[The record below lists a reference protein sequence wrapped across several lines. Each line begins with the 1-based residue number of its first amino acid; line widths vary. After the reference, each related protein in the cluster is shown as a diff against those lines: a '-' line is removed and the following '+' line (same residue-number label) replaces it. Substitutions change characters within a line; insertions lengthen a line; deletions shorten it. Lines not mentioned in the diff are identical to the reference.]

1 MCKGGNDMPELYSQ
15 KTVAQFLDE
24 LASSAPAP
32 GGGSGA
38 ALAGALGAALASM
51 VCNLTV
57 GKPKYADV
65 QEEIQRLLAQTEA
78 LRARL
83 TNLIEQDIAVY
94 YKLSACYKMPR
105 DTDEQKAAR
114 TAAIQKVLLEATAV
128 PMSIAEACVGVLQ
141 LCTPIAEKGNVGA
154 VSDAGVAALFAE
166 AALRSAALNVLIN
179 LAAIKDADFVARER
193 AHLEGLLAGKAEV
206 KEQIYSL
213 VVSKL

>member
-1 MCKGGNDMPELYSQ
+1 MTEKFSQ

-24 LASSAPAP
+24 LASSAPVP

-38 ALAGALGAALASM
+38 ALVGALGAALASM
-51 VCNLTV
+51 VGNLTL

-65 QEEIQRLLAQTEA
+65 QADIQALLAQTEA

-83 TNLIEQDIAVY
+83 TNLIEEDVAVY
-94 YKLSACYKMPR
+94 HRLSSAYKMPK

-114 TAAIQKVLLEATAV
+114 TAAIQVILRDATAV
-128 PMSIAEACVGVLQ
+128 PMNIAEACVGVLK
-141 LCTPIAEKGNVGA
+141 LCKPMADKGNVGA
-154 VSDAGVAALFAE
+154 VSDAGVAALLAE

-179 LAAIKDADFVARER
+179 LAAIKDAEFVARER
-193 AHLEGLLAGKAEV
+193 AALDGLLAGKAEM
-206 KEQIYSL
+206 KEDIYAL

>member
-1 MCKGGNDMPELYSQ
+1 MSEAYSQ

-38 ALAGALGAALASM
+38 AVAGALGAALASM

-65 QEEIQRLLAQTEA
+65 QEDIQNLLAQTET
-78 LRARL
+78 LRSRL
-83 TNLIEQDIAVY
+83 THLIEEDIAVY
-94 YKLSACYKMPR
+94 YKLSAGYKMPR

-114 TAAIQKVLLEATAV
+114 TAAIQNTLRDATAV
-128 PMSIAEACVGVLQ
+128 PMRIAEACVGVLE

-154 VSDAGVAALFAE
+154 VSDAGVAALLAE

-179 LAAIKDADFVARER
+179 LAAIKDSDFVARER
-193 AHLEGLLAGKAEV
+193 AALDDLLDGKAEL

>member
-1 MCKGGNDMPELYSQ
+1 MPDSFSQ

-24 LASSAPAP
+24 LASQAPVP

-38 ALAGALGAALASM
+38 ALVGALGAALASM

-65 QEEIQRLLAQTEA
+65 QDEIQALLAQTEA

-83 TNLIEQDIAVY
+83 TTLIDEDIAVY
-94 YKLSACYKMPR
+94 YRLSSAYKMPKE
-105 DTDEQKAAR
+105 TEEQKAAR
-114 TAAIQKVLLEATAV
+114 TAAIQEILRDATKV
-128 PMSIAEACVGVLQ
+128 PMQIAEACVQVLQ
-141 LCTPIAEKGNVGA
+141 LCKPIAEKGNVGA
-154 VSDAGVAALFAE
+154 VSDAGVAALLAE

-179 LAAIKDADFVARER
+179 LGAIKDADFVARER
-193 AHLEGLLAGKAEV
+193 AALDDLLAGKAAM
-206 KEQIYSL
+206 KEEIYNL

>member
-1 MCKGGNDMPELYSQ
+1 MPELYSQ

-38 ALAGALGAALASM
+38 AVAGALGAALASM

-65 QEEIQRLLAQTEA
+65 QEDIQNLLAQTET
-78 LRARL
+78 LRSRL
-83 TNLIEQDIAVY
+83 THLIEEDIAVY
-94 YKLSACYKMPR
+94 YKLSSCYKMPR
-105 DTDEQKAAR
+105 ETDDQKATR
-114 TAAIQKVLLEATAV
+114 TAAIQNVLLEATAV
-128 PMSIAEACVGVLQ
+128 PMQIAEACVGVLQ

-154 VSDAGVAALFAE
+154 VSDAGVAALLAE

-179 LAAIKDADFVARER
+179 LAAIKDSDFVARER
-193 AHLEGLLAGKAEV
+193 AALDDLLDGKAEL

>member
-1 MCKGGNDMPELYSQ
+1 MPESFSQ

-24 LASSAPAP
+24 LASQAPVP

-38 ALAGALGAALASM
+38 ALVGALGAALASM

-65 QEEIQRLLAQTEA
+65 QGEIQTLLAQTEA

-83 TNLIEQDIAVY
+83 TALIDEDIAVY
-94 YKLSACYKMPR
+94 YRLSSAYKMPKE
-105 DTDEQKAAR
+105 TEEQKAAR
-114 TAAIQKVLLEATAV
+114 TAAIQDILRDATKV
-128 PMSIAEACVGVLQ
+128 PMQIAEACVQVLQ
-141 LCTPIAEKGNVGA
+141 LCKPIAEKGNVGA
-154 VSDAGVAALFAE
+154 VSDAGVAALLAE

-179 LAAIKDADFVARER
+179 LAAIKDAEFAARER
-193 AHLEGLLAGKAEV
+193 AALESLLAGKAEM
-206 KEQIYSL
+206 KEEIYNL

>member
-1 MCKGGNDMPELYSQ
+1 MPETFSH
-15 KTVAQFLDE
+15 KTVAEFLDE
-24 LASSAPAP
+24 LASQAPVP

-38 ALAGALGAALASM
+38 ALVGALGAALASM

-65 QEEIQRLLAQTEA
+65 QDDIQALLAQTEA

-83 TNLIEQDIAVY
+83 TALIDEDVAVY
-94 YKLSACYKMPR
+94 YRLSSAYKMPK
-105 DTDEQKAAR
+105 DTEEQKAAR
-114 TAAIQKVLLEATAV
+114 TAAIQDILRDATKV
-128 PMSIAEACVGVLQ
+128 PMQIAEACVEVLR

-154 VSDAGVAALFAE
+154 VSDAGVAALLAE

-179 LAAIKDADFVARER
+179 LAAIKDAEFVARER
-193 AHLEGLLAGKAEV
+193 ATLDGLLSGKAQL
-206 KEQIYSL
+206 KEDIYDL

>member
-1 MCKGGNDMPELYSQ
+1 MLDSFSQ

-24 LASSAPAP
+24 LASSAPVP

-38 ALAGALGAALASM
+38 ALVGALGAALASM

-65 QEEIQRLLAQTEA
+65 QDEIQALLAQTEA

-83 TNLIEQDIAVY
+83 TALIDEDIAVY
-94 YKLSACYKMPR
+94 HRLSSAYKMPR

-114 TAAIQKVLLEATAV
+114 TAAIQDILRDATRV
-128 PMSIAEACVGVLQ
+128 PMQIAEACVQILY
-141 LCTPIAEKGNVGA
+141 LCKPIAEKGNVGA
-154 VSDAGVAALFAE
+154 VSDAGVAALLAE

-179 LAAIKDADFVARER
+179 LAAIKDAEFVARER
-193 AHLEGLLAGKAEV
+193 AVLEGLLSGKAQL
-206 KEQIYSL
+206 KEEIYDL

>member
-1 MCKGGNDMPELYSQ
+1 MPESFSQ

-24 LASSAPAP
+24 LASQAPVP

-38 ALAGALGAALASM
+38 ALVGALGAALASM

-65 QEEIQRLLAQTEA
+65 QGEIQALLAQTEA

-83 TNLIEQDIAVY
+83 TALIDEDIAVY
-94 YKLSACYKMPR
+94 YRLSSAYKMPKE
-105 DTDEQKAAR
+105 TEEQKAAR
-114 TAAIQKVLLEATAV
+114 TAAIQDILRDATKV
-128 PMSIAEACVGVLQ
+128 PMQIAQACVQVLQ
-141 LCTPIAEKGNVGA
+141 LCKPIAEKGNVGA
-154 VSDAGVAALFAE
+154 VSDAGVAALLAE

-179 LAAIKDADFVARER
+179 LAAIKDAEFVARER
-193 AHLEGLLAGKAEV
+193 AALERLLAGKAEM
-206 KEQIYSL
+206 KEEIYNL

>member
-1 MCKGGNDMPELYSQ
+1 MPEAFSH
-15 KTVAQFLDE
+15 KTVAEFLDE
-24 LASSAPAP
+24 LASQAPVP

-65 QEEIQRLLAQTEA
+65 QDEIQALLAQTEA

-83 TNLIEQDIAVY
+83 TALIDEDVAVY
-94 YKLSACYKMPR
+94 HRLSSAYKMPK

-114 TAAIQKVLLEATAV
+114 TAAIQDILRDATKV
-128 PMSIAEACVGVLQ
+128 PMQIAEACVEVLR
-141 LCTPIAEKGNVGA
+141 LCKPIAEKGNVGA
-154 VSDAGVAALFAE
+154 VSDAGVAALLAE

-179 LAAIKDADFVARER
+179 LAAIKDAEFVARER
-193 AHLEGLLAGKAEV
+193 AALDGLLSSKAQL
-206 KEQIYSL
+206 KEEIYDL

>member
-1 MCKGGNDMPELYSQ
+1 MTETFSH

-24 LASSAPAP
+24 LASQAPVP

-38 ALAGALGAALASM
+38 ALVGALGAALASM

-65 QEEIQRLLAQTEA
+65 QGEIQALLAQTEA

-83 TNLIEQDIAVY
+83 TALIDEDIAVY
-94 YKLSACYKMPR
+94 YRLSSAYKMPKE
-105 DTDEQKAAR
+105 TEEQKAAR
-114 TAAIQKVLLEATAV
+114 TAAIQDILRDATRV
-128 PMSIAEACVGVLQ
+128 PMQIAEACVQVLQ
-141 LCTPIAEKGNVGA
+141 LCKPIAEKGNVGA
-154 VSDAGVAALFAE
+154 VSDAGVAALLAE

-179 LAAIKDADFVARER
+179 LAAIKDAEFVARER
-193 AHLEGLLAGKAEV
+193 AALESLLAGKAEM
-206 KEQIYSL
+206 KEEIYDL

>member
-1 MCKGGNDMPELYSQ
+1 MPESFSQ
-15 KTVAQFLDE
+15 KTVAEFLDE
-24 LASSAPAP
+24 LASQAPVP

-38 ALAGALGAALASM
+38 ALVGALGAALASM

-65 QEEIQRLLAQTEA
+65 QDDIRALLAQTEA

-83 TNLIEQDIAVY
+83 TALIDEDIAVY
-94 YKLSACYKMPR
+94 YRLSAAYKMPR

-114 TAAIQKVLLEATAV
+114 TAAIQEILRDATKV
-128 PMSIAEACVGVLQ
+128 PMQIAEACVQVLG
-141 LCTPIAEKGNVGA
+141 LCKPIAEKGNVGA
-154 VSDAGVAALFAE
+154 VSDAGVAALLAE

-179 LAAIKDADFVARER
+179 LAAIKDAEFVARER
-193 AHLEGLLAGKAEV
+193 ATLDGLLSGKSEL
-206 KEQIYSL
+206 KEEIYAL

>member
-1 MCKGGNDMPELYSQ
+1 MPESFSQ

-24 LASSAPAP
+24 LASQAPVP

-38 ALAGALGAALASM
+38 ALVGALGAALASM

-65 QEEIQRLLAQTEA
+65 QGEIQALLAQTEA

-83 TNLIEQDIAVY
+83 TALIDEDIAVY
-94 YKLSACYKMPR
+94 YRLSSAYKMPKE
-105 DTDEQKAAR
+105 TEEQKAAR
-114 TAAIQKVLLEATAV
+114 TAAIQDILRDATKV
-128 PMSIAEACVGVLQ
+128 PMQIAEACVQVLQ
-141 LCTPIAEKGNVGA
+141 LCKPIAEKGNVGA
-154 VSDAGVAALFAE
+154 VSDAGVAALLAE

-179 LAAIKDADFVARER
+179 LAAIKDAEFVARER
-193 AHLEGLLAGKAEV
+193 AALESLLAGKAEM
-206 KEQIYSL
+206 KEEIYNL

>member
-1 MCKGGNDMPELYSQ
+1 MPELYSQ

-38 ALAGALGAALASM
+38 AVAGALGAALASM

-65 QEEIQRLLAQTEA
+65 QEDIQNLLAQTET
-78 LRARL
+78 LRSRL
-83 TNLIEQDIAVY
+83 THLIEEDIAVY
-94 YKLSACYKMPR
+94 YKLSSCYKMPR
-105 DTDEQKAAR
+105 ETDDQKPAR
-114 TAAIQKVLLEATAV
+114 TAAIQNVLLEATAV
-128 PMSIAEACVGVLQ
+128 PMQIAEACVGVLQ

-154 VSDAGVAALFAE
+154 VSDAGVAALLAE

-179 LAAIKDADFVARER
+179 LAAIKDSDFVARER
-193 AHLEGLLAGKAEV
+193 AALDDLLDGKAEL
-206 KEQIYSL
+206 KEQVYSL

>member
-1 MCKGGNDMPELYSQ
+1 MPESFSQ

-24 LASSAPAP
+24 LASQAPVP

-38 ALAGALGAALASM
+38 ALVGALGAALASM

-65 QEEIQRLLAQTEA
+65 QGEIQALLAQTEA

-83 TNLIEQDIAVY
+83 TALIDEDIAVY
-94 YKLSACYKMPR
+94 YRLSSAYKMPKE
-105 DTDEQKAAR
+105 TEEQKAAR
-114 TAAIQKVLLEATAV
+114 TAAIQDILRDATKV
-128 PMSIAEACVGVLQ
+128 PMQIAEACVQVLQ
-141 LCTPIAEKGNVGA
+141 LCKPIAEKWNVGA
-154 VSDAGVAALFAE
+154 VSDAGVAALLAE

-179 LAAIKDADFVARER
+179 LAAIKDAEFVARER
-193 AHLEGLLAGKAEV
+193 AALESLLAGKAER
-206 KEQIYSL
+206 KEEIYNL

>member
-1 MCKGGNDMPELYSQ
+1 MPESFSQ

-24 LASSAPAP
+24 LASQAPVP

-38 ALAGALGAALASM
+38 ALVGALGAALASM

-65 QEEIQRLLAQTEA
+65 QADIQALLAQTEA

-83 TNLIEQDIAVY
+83 TALIDEDIAVY
-94 YKLSACYKMPR
+94 YRLSSAYKMPK

-114 TAAIQKVLLEATAV
+114 TAAIQAILRDATKV
-128 PMSIAEACVGVLQ
+128 PMQIAEACVQVLS
-141 LCTPIAEKGNVGA
+141 LCKPIAEKGNVGA
-154 VSDAGVAALFAE
+154 VSDAGVAALLAE

-179 LAAIKDADFVARER
+179 LAAIKDAEFVARER
-193 AHLEGLLAGKAEV
+193 AALDSLLSGKAQL
-206 KEQIYSL
+206 KEEIYDL

>member
-1 MCKGGNDMPELYSQ
+1 MPESFSQ

-24 LASSAPAP
+24 LASQAPVP

-38 ALAGALGAALASM
+38 ALVGALGAALASM

-65 QEEIQRLLAQTEA
+65 QDDIQALLAQTEA

-83 TNLIEQDIAVY
+83 TALIDEDVAVY
-94 YKLSACYKMPR
+94 YRLSSAYKMSK

-114 TAAIQKVLLEATAV
+114 TAAIQEILRDATKV
-128 PMSIAEACVGVLQ
+128 PMQIAEASVQVLN
-141 LCTPIAEKGNVGA
+141 LCKPIAEKGNVGA
-154 VSDAGVAALFAE
+154 VSDAGVAALLAE

-179 LAAIKDADFVARER
+179 LAAIKDAEFVARER
-193 AHLEGLLAGKAEV
+193 ATLDGLLSGKAQL
-206 KEQIYSL
+206 KEEIYDL

>member
-1 MCKGGNDMPELYSQ
+1 MPEPFSQ

-24 LASSAPAP
+24 LASQAPVP

-51 VCNLTV
+51 VCNLTI

-65 QEEIQRLLAQTEA
+65 QDDIQRLLAQTEA
-78 LRARL
+78 LRTRL
-83 TNLIEQDIAVY
+83 TNLIEDDIAVY
-94 YKLSACYKMPR
+94 YKLSSGYKMPK

-114 TAAIQKVLLEATAV
+114 TAAIQKTLRDATRV
-128 PMSIAEACVGVLQ
+128 PMQIAEACVEVLQ

-154 VSDAGVAALFAE
+154 VSDAGVAALLAE

-179 LAAIKDADFVARER
+179 LAAIKDEAFVARER
-193 AHLEGLLAGKAEV
+193 ARLDDLLAGKAEL
-206 KEQIYSL
+206 KEKIYTL

>member
-1 MCKGGNDMPELYSQ
+1 MPETFSH
-15 KTVAQFLDE
+15 KTVAEFLDE
-24 LASSAPAP
+24 LASQAPVP

-38 ALAGALGAALASM
+38 ALVGALGAALASM

-65 QEEIQRLLAQTEA
+65 QDEIRALLAQTEA

-83 TNLIEQDIAVY
+83 TALIDEDVAVY
-94 YKLSACYKMPR
+94 HRLSSAYKMPK

-114 TAAIQKVLLEATAV
+114 TAAIQDILRDATKV
-128 PMSIAEACVGVLQ
+128 PMQIAEACVEVLR
-141 LCTPIAEKGNVGA
+141 LCKPIAEKGNVGA
-154 VSDAGVAALFAE
+154 VSDAGVAALLAE

-179 LAAIKDADFVARER
+179 LAAIKDAEFVARER
-193 AHLEGLLAGKAEV
+193 AALDGLLSGKAQL
-206 KEQIYSL
+206 KEEIYDL

>member
-1 MCKGGNDMPELYSQ
+1 MPDSFTQ

-24 LASSAPAP
+24 LASQAPVP

-65 QEEIQRLLAQTEA
+65 QEDIQALLAQTEA

-83 TNLIEQDIAVY
+83 TALIDEDIAVY
-94 YKLSACYKMPR
+94 YRLSSAYKMPK

-114 TAAIQKVLLEATAV
+114 TAAIQEILRDATKV
-128 PMSIAEACVGVLQ
+128 PMQIAEACVQVLH
-141 LCTPIAEKGNVGA
+141 LCKPIAEKGNVGA
-154 VSDAGVAALFAE
+154 VSDAGVAALLAE

-179 LAAIKDADFVARER
+179 LAAIKDTEFVARER
-193 AHLEGLLAGKAEV
+193 AVLDGLLDGKAEL
-206 KEQIYSL
+206 KEEIYNL

>member
-1 MCKGGNDMPELYSQ
+1 MPELYSQ

-38 ALAGALGAALASM
+38 AVAGALGAALASM

-65 QEEIQRLLAQTEA
+65 QEDIQNLLAQTET
-78 LRARL
+78 LRSRL
-83 TNLIEQDIAVY
+83 THLIEEDIAVY
-94 YKLSACYKMPR
+94 YKLSSCYKMPR
-105 DTDEQKAAR
+105 ETDDQKPAR
-114 TAAIQKVLLEATAV
+114 TAAIQNVLLEATAV
-128 PMSIAEACVGVLQ
+128 PMQIAEACVGVLQ

-154 VSDAGVAALFAE
+154 VSDAGVAALLAE

-179 LAAIKDADFVARER
+179 LAAIKDSDFVARER
-193 AHLEGLLAGKAEV
+193 AALDDLLDGKAEL

>member
-1 MCKGGNDMPELYSQ
+1 MPDPFSQ

-24 LASSAPAP
+24 LASQAPVP

-65 QEEIQRLLAQTEA
+65 QDDIQHLLAQTEA

-83 TNLIEQDIAVY
+83 TSLIEDDIAVY
-94 YKLSACYKMPR
+94 YKLSSGYKMPK

-114 TAAIQKVLLEATAV
+114 TAAIQNTLRDATRV
-128 PMSIAEACVGVLQ
+128 PMQIAEACVEVLQ
-141 LCTPIAEKGNVGA
+141 LCTPIAKKGNVGA
-154 VSDAGVAALFAE
+154 VSDAGVAALLAE

-193 AHLEGLLAGKAEV
+193 AALDGLLAGKAEL
-206 KEQIYSL
+206 KEETYAL

>member
-1 MCKGGNDMPELYSQ
+1 MPESFSQ

-24 LASSAPAP
+24 LASQAPVP

-38 ALAGALGAALASM
+38 ALVGALGAALASM

-65 QEEIQRLLAQTEA
+65 QGEIQALLAQTEA

-83 TNLIEQDIAVY
+83 TALIDEDIAVY
-94 YKLSACYKMPR
+94 YRLSSAYKMPKE
-105 DTDEQKAAR
+105 TEEQKAAR
-114 TAAIQKVLLEATAV
+114 TAAIQDILRDATKV
-128 PMSIAEACVGVLQ
+128 PMQIAEACVQVLQ
-141 LCTPIAEKGNVGA
+141 LCKPIAEKGNVGA
-154 VSDAGVAALFAE
+154 VSDAGVAALLAE

-179 LAAIKDADFVARER
+179 LAAIKDAEFVARER
-193 AHLEGLLAGKAEV
+193 AALERLLAGKAEM
-206 KEQIYSL
+206 KEEIYNL

>member
-1 MCKGGNDMPELYSQ
+1 MPDSFSQ

-24 LASSAPAP
+24 LASQAPVP

-38 ALAGALGAALASM
+38 ALVGALGAALASM

-65 QEEIQRLLAQTEA
+65 QDEIQALLAQTEA

-83 TNLIEQDIAVY
+83 TALIDEDIAVY
-94 YKLSACYKMPR
+94 YKLSSAYKMPK
-105 DTDEQKAAR
+105 DTEEQKAAR
-114 TAAIQKVLLEATAV
+114 TAAIQEILRDATKV
-128 PMSIAEACVGVLQ
+128 PMQIAEACVQVLQ
-141 LCTPIAEKGNVGA
+141 LCKPIAEKGNVGA
-154 VSDAGVAALFAE
+154 VSDAGVAALLAE

-179 LAAIKDADFVARER
+179 LGAIKDADFVARER
-193 AHLEGLLAGKAEV
+193 AALDGLLAGKAEM
-206 KEQIYSL
+206 KEEIYNL